1 MTLQAPPWKKWCLIK
16 GSLNK
21 PLWFLSL
28 KKAASIGVFWLLR
41 FPWFSESKKVS
52 ESCSPEFEKKTLQQL
67 AVRSFLIHQLS
78 VLCFNYNGWIAT
90 LCLRKDGWIHL
101 VILTWRNWNI
111 FFSEGFSM
119 ADSSCLSRV
128 SFDLKEATFG
138 WGHLPKLWACKPLQK
153 YATGKTNSWHLEGF
167 SRTGSWFGKMA
178 WIR

>member
-78 VLCFNYNGWIAT
+78 VLCYNYNGWIAT

-111 FFSEGFSM
+111 FF
-119 ADSSCLSRV
+119 
-128 SFDLKEATFG
+128 FG
-138 WGHLPKLWACKPLQK
+138 WFFNGGFIMPVTGFIRSERSDIWVRPPPKIVSMQTTTKVRYWQ
-153 YATGKTNSWHLEGF
+153 N
-167 SRTGSWFGKMA
+167 
-178 WIR
+178 